1 MQRRRQILGGVLGVA
16 RGVGWVLIALAIVC
30 LPPLRNYFG
39 AWIHGFDF
47 AMAIII
53 GLIGILWLIAIELF
67 VRFFDQFL
75 SRN

>member
-1 MQRRRQILGGVLGVA
+1 MQRRRQILGAVLGVA
-16 RGVGWVLIALAIVC
+16 RGVGWVLIALAIIC

-39 AWIHGFDF
+39 SWSHGIEF
-47 AMAIII
+47 AMAIIVGI
-53 GLIGILWLIAIELF
+53 IGILWLIAIKLF